1 MLLRVRQRETSAA
14 MTRLPTRTLAVLAVM
29 IGISVVYIDRPLTL
43 LCTHL
48 QAARLL
54 FQLCAAPS
62 LLSLPLAGIV
72 CVVAI
77 ARRFSGQAPLP
88 HLWLMMSVATIAGT
102 AAKDELKWLFG
113 RPWPGSWVKYGVY
126 GFHPFTDSILYGGFP
141 SGHTSYIA
149 APMCLL
155 CWLAPRYR
163 AFWVA
168 VVAVVMVGLVGAG
181 YHFVGDV
188 VAGFFVGLAAAA
200 AVVSL
205 QRHVNGQPSGPRG
218 G

>member
-14 MTRLPTRTLAVLAVM
+14 MTRLPTRTLAVLTVM
-29 IGISVVYIDRPLTL
+29 IGISVVYVDRPLTL

-113 RPWPGSWVKYGVY
+113 RPWPDTWLNDHIYAL
-126 GFHPFTDSILYGGFP
+126 HPFTDSQLFGAFP

-149 APMCLL
+149 APL
-155 CWLAPRYR
+155 CVLWAMAPRARPFACFMIALVMAGLVLASYHFL
-163 AFWVA
+163 ADVLA
-168 VVAVVMVGLVGAG
+168 GLMVGILSAW
-181 YHFVGDV
+181 
-188 VAGFFVGLAAAA
+188 ATL
-200 AVVSL
+200 SL
-205 QRHVNGQPSGPRG
+205 MRPTPDATSD
-218 G
+218 